1 MLSSKSRK
9 ANELVSSLDFSQSIG
24 RDATAYVLGQ
34 LVEFSLGSELTAI
47 SFDPVQ
53 GLLAVATERGA
64 LHVFG
69 KPSVH
74 LSWDLGRPVKIK
86 HLAFRPGAG
95 FLACV
100 DSKDTL
106 HVFDLGRIENNK
118 PYRDSSLSLRAQITC
133 IEASPNHP
141 HLFLGGK
148 DGTVDIFDIDRGVLV
163 PTSRIPNCWVQQEE
177 ILRRSGVPDAPSRR
191 HIPVCTDVKTHPINL
206 NLVLIAYDGGVSL
219 FNLAQKR
226 IERNWECECL
236 WASGRDGPRAHSEHV
251 PILVVIPPGAVGG
264 GNDTEDT
271 IFSERRPPVTCLAW
285 RPDGEFSML
294 SKKTFE
300 THSLSFLTGLM
311 FAAGHED
318 GCISFACVSDDNP
331 ITIRTIERDAVNKTT
346 EEDLFAWNAKS
357 AEARRQTACREPIF
371 RLAWSSFEQETM
383 LSRATASFSGAAAAA
398 MSSSE
403 IPDLPTPDS
412 PYTKGETMLTILGGL
427 LPKDPP
433 GIHVLAFPPYVAPP
447 IAASASSN
455 IPFAVREALKASIEP
470 TFHHIYPTDTPPE
483 DFVLLPRSS
492 PHFSLS
498 HDPTAMIITTGQDR
512 RLPVLAAPH
521 ASRGIEAWSFPP
533 AQGHPRPRQLRLPA
547 QLSWNGPGTCVSA
560 RLLNVQT
567 LAYRRMLHQF
577 DMQDEDSDRIP
588 LKGGKAY
595 PRLRPSRTGLRNRI
609 PLDNQP
615 RIIVS
620 SHVDLV
626 VRFFDVSS
634 SLLQAD
640 RNDIPSSYYSTTPA
654 ATVAETKPLLTREYP
669 RPLAHLDFDIKD
681 VLLDPS
687 ASALE
692 ASRILKERPWE
703 LEIIKC
709 DFAVH
714 TCELAVGL
722 STGEII
728 LARLNYGD
736 LRDLSTIEHDRAGAE
751 AELDETISDALND
764 MNVNSVEAISN
775 PDPQRRAS
783 IEPTPSHLRKGSVA
797 STSYPAPSRDLSDHF
812 IDLSVVLT
820 RRPDRDG
827 FRAVGAFLLPPP
839 NSLNAPFCVELA
851 DIGFLAASSGNIL
864 LIADLRGPEVLLY
877 DDPTIL
883 SYGKKGKSK
892 AKPDASSVTS
902 LRWTVTAIGDDHDR
916 QPRLIATQAS
926 GTIRVFEMANVAGG
940 WIVSEGPISFQH
952 DSAKN
957 TIASF
962 VLDPLGNELLADP
975 LRLQQAMDQQFAPS
989 HENGGFSSLWV
1000 AVAPTLI
1007 SAYFNINGPRT
1018 AQYEGDNASAFESA
1032 SVVLKDGFPVLIAT
1046 TRLRTIVAFALP
1058 SLAQITRMS
1067 FEAAIHSDVGTLSI
1081 ASDGDLLQFIDP
1093 LHIRLHTIAD
1103 IGRPSCPPNLELWDP
1118 TIPVPAL
1125 TNALVGAASNLSSY
1139 LFGFQKKVYS
1149 GSDMDT
1155 IREFMLEGCISYSLM
1170 RLTLSSHAS
1179 SSVGGPNRKPAPV
1192 RHRSAATS
1200 LLNTTNPPTPSRPA
1214 PSQPRT
1220 SSTQSEL
1227 TTTQSIL
1234 ASTTEALERRGEY
1247 MSALQERLGTMAN
1260 DAAKFA
1266 ADTKKMAQQEAAKGS
1281 IKSGFTSLF
1290 NR

>member
-1 MLSSKSRK
+1 MLSSRSRK

-24 RDATAYVLGQ
+24 RDASAYVLGQ
-34 LVEFSLGSELTAI
+34 LVELGLGSELTAV

-53 GLLAVATERGA
+53 GLLAVATEQGG
-64 LHVFG
+64 LHIFG
-69 KPSVH
+69 KPPVR
-74 LSWDLGRPVKIK
+74 LSWDLGRPLKIK

-100 DSKDTL
+100 DQKDTL

-133 IEASPNHP
+133 VEASPNHP
-141 HLFLGGK
+141 HLLLGGK
-148 DGTVDIFDIDRGVLV
+148 DGTVDVFDIDRGVLV

-177 ILRRSGVPDAPSRR
+177 ILRRSGVPDAPPRR
-191 HIPVCTDVKTHPINL
+191 HIPVCTDVKTHPLDL

-219 FNLAQKR
+219 YNLAQKS
-226 IERNWECECL
+226 IERNWEF
-236 WASGRDGPRAHSEHV
+236 
-251 PILVVIPPGAVGG
+251 VIPPGAVGG

-271 IFSERRPPVTCLAW
+271 IFTERRPPVTCLAW
-285 RPDGEFSML
+285 RPDG
-294 SKKTFE
+294 
-300 THSLSFLTGLM
+300 LM

-318 GCISFACVSDDNP
+318 GCISFVCVSDDNP

-357 AEARRQTACREPIF
+357 PEGRRQTACREPIF

-383 LSRATASFSGAAAAA
+383 LSRATASLSGAAAAA

-403 IPDLPTPDS
+403 IPDLPTPDP

-433 GIHVLAFPPYVAPP
+433 GIHTLAFPPYVAPP
-447 IAASASSN
+447 NTASASSN
-455 IPFAVREALKASIEP
+455 IPYAVREALKASIEP

-483 DFVLLPRSS
+483 DFILLPRSS

-498 HDPTAMIITTGQDR
+498 HDPSAMIITTGQDR

-547 QLSWNGPGTCVSA
+547 QLCWNGPGTCVSA

-577 DMQDEDSDRIP
+577 DMRDEDSDRIP
-588 LKGGKAY
+588 LKGGKAF
-595 PRLRPSRTGLRNRI
+595 PRLRPSRTGMRNHV

-615 RIIVS
+615 RIVVS

-640 RNDIPSSYYSTTPA
+640 RNDAPSSYASTSSTPA
-654 ATVAETKPLLTREYP
+654 ASTAELKPLLTREYP
-669 RPLAHLDFDIKD
+669 RPLAHLDLDIKD

-687 ASALE
+687 ASGLE

-714 TCELAVGL
+714 TCELAVAL

-728 LARLNYGD
+728 LARLGYGD
-736 LRDLSTIEHDRAGAE
+736 LRDLSTIEHDRADAE
-751 AELDETISDALND
+751 AELDETISDALNG
-764 MNVNSVEAISN
+764 MNVNSVEAN
-775 PDPQRRAS
+775 PSAAPPRRAS
-783 IEPTPSHLRKGSVA
+783 TVNPTPSRLRKGSVA
-797 STSYPAPSRDLSDHF
+797 SASFATPSRDPSDCF
-812 IDLSVVLT
+812 IDLSVVLA

-839 NSLNAPFCVELA
+839 NSLKAPFCIELA
-851 DIGFLAASSGNIL
+851 DIGFFAASSGNIL

-892 AKPDASSVTS
+892 TKPDTSTVTS
-902 LRWTVTAIGDDHDR
+902 LKWTVSAVGEDHDR
-916 QPRLIATQAS
+916 QPRLIVTQAS
-926 GTIRVFEMANVAGG
+926 GTTRIFEMANVAGG
-940 WIVSEGPISFQH
+940 WVVSEGPVTFQH
-952 DSAKN
+952 DSVKN
-957 TIASF
+957 AIATF

-975 LRLQQAMDQQFAPS
+975 LRLQQAMNQQFAPS
-989 HENGGFSSLWV
+989 HKNGGFSSLWV
-1000 AVAPTLI
+1000 VVTPMVI

-1018 AQYEGDNASAFESA
+1018 AQYEDDTASAFESA
-1032 SVVLKDGFPVLIAT
+1032 AVVLKDGCPVLIAT
-1046 TRLRTIVAFALP
+1046 TRLRTVVAFSLP
-1058 SLAQITRMS
+1058 SLTQITRMS
-1067 FEAAIHSDVGTLSI
+1067 FEAAIHTDVGTLSI
-1081 ASDGDLLQFIDP
+1081 APDGDLLQFIDP

-1103 IGRPSCPPNLELWDP
+1103 IGRPSCPPSLELWDP
-1118 TIPVPAL
+1118 TIPVPSL

-1139 LFGFQKKVYS
+1139 LFGYQKKVYT
-1149 GSDMDT
+1149 GSDMDA
-1155 IREFMLEGCISYSLM
+1155 IL
-1170 RLTLSSHAS
+1170 
-1179 SSVGGPNRKPAPV
+1179 GGPNRKPAPV
-1192 RHRSAATS
+1192 RRRATAATP
-1200 LLNTTNPPTPSRPA
+1200 LTTPQSSAPSRPA
-1214 PSQPRT
+1214 PTKPRLSSSQN
-1220 SSTQSEL
+1220 EL
-1227 TTTQSIL
+1227 TTTQSLL

-1266 ADTKKMAQQEAAKGS
+1266 ADTKKMAQQEAAKGT